1 MIYLI
6 IIGVDAIL
14 VGGALI
20 AIDLHVKKELKLR
33 DKIQALKQKRI
44 QKRMQMWHDADRL
57 IESLKIE
64 SE

>member
-14 VGGALI
+14 VGGAMI

-33 DKIQALKQKRI
+33 DKIQILKQKRI
-44 QKRMQMWHDADRL
+44 QKRIEMWHDADRL

>member
-6 IIGVDAIL
+6 IFGVDAIL
-14 VGGALI
+14 VGGAMI
-20 AIDLHVKKELKLR
+20 VIDLHVKKELKLR

-44 QKRMQMWHDADRL
+44 QKRIDMWHDADKI

-64 SE
+64 Q